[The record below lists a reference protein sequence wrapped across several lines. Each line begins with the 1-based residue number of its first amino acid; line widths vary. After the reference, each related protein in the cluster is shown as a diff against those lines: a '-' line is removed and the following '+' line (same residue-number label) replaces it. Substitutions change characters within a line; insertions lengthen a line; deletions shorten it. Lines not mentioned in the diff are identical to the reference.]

1 MKAKNK
7 VLMTAVALFY
17 ASSMYANDDN
27 LVLEKVCGNKD
38 HHSYVEV
45 YVGES
50 LTMIPTSGN
59 MYLIQARGQSL
70 DPQNL
75 AELMMKKF
83 DVSRDCAELLL
94 VNSHMANSSD
104 SNLLASIKFDF
115 DRSLLTPL
123 SKQILDRIV
132 GIAKESKD
140 EFVLTG
146 HTDSIGTNEYNF
158 TLGVQR
164 AESVNRYLNARGIS
178 NTAVISKGETQPVAT
193 NETSQGR
200 AQNRRVDVTAL

>member
-1 MKAKNK
+1 
-7 VLMTAVALFY
+7 
-17 ASSMYANDDN
+17 
-27 LVLEKVCGNKD
+27 
-38 HHSYVEV
+38 
-45 YVGES
+45 
-50 LTMIPTSGN
+50 
-59 MYLIQARGQSL
+59 
-70 DPQNL
+70 
-75 AELMMKKF
+75 MKKF

-132 GIAKESKD
+132 GIAKESKY

-178 NTAVISKGETQPVAT
+178 NTAVVSKGETQPVAT
-193 NETSQGR
+193 NETPQGR